1 MQTSRSMV
9 GVAKVFYFILFFL
22 ITNVSVLFSFYLI
35 QVSDAQAWDNIE
47 NRRRFFESY
56 AKENEFDSNSAKAWM
71 LQAKKKVLEVKVNRY

>member
-1 MQTSRSMV
+1 MV

-22 ITNVSVLFSFYLI
+22 TNNVLVIFSFYLI

-56 AKENEFDSNSAKAWM
+56 AKENGFDSNSAKAWM